1 MKKLFLFAWLL
12 MLSIVATAQSII
24 VVDKDGNRIPYD
36 PAKITSVDF
45 QATPPGFTVNFDG
58 QQHLYLFDQTVRSLK
73 GTPYFL
79 FANPDTVKVSGEGET
94 FAIEV
99 NHNVEYNITP
109 SHRWLGLEGEDP
121 EGQLNVRAYPN
132 SNIEPRTGY
141 FALASKDGQLTDTV
155 FVVQG
160 GKEDARY
167 IDIDWTVN
175 TLNSFNAETG
185 ETVITFKDEV
195 PDMGKYDCFVLPEEQ
210 DYAIRVIESIEKIE
224 DNTVTLITSEGDMG
238 NLFKDTKITLGFG
251 NKAEAAARAKGIS
264 SNNIIYP
271 IKVQLYDG
279 QKYVDVYNAQSPTK
293 RAGDSDDEDDEGEEE
308 EEEEAEEN
316 KTSAKTK
323 IKMDCE
329 LEDFILLSD
338 NYASANLDKFSYNV
352 NLSGLMFLTFTKKE
366 WYEFWKGELSDVLV
380 DLHGHRDYN
389 IEATH
394 TVKSLGERRDE
405 QVNEA
410 DYIEPALASKTMIFT
425 FIKDGKVIR
434 ASVKLNLHACEFGY
448 LAQGIGSAK
457 THISN
462 STDFTVADDNEID
475 YSNTNDDVYD
485 TPLSMENATT
495 EGLFAY
501 SFNGDFSINMFGEDV
516 FNAEYQIG
524 NNVSFGRKTAQ
535 TPEMVNEAEGNSAS
549 IEVFKDFIAWD
560 VTTNTDNMIGQ
571 RFADTYLIPYGLEL
585 NGAEKDID
593 VDINVKKSHKL
604 TFHAYHQDHNGHRY
618 DSKDAVVYVEIVSP
632 SIIQNYYDVLDEN
645 GNLTMDF
652 NYKSLDDGGTVTVT
666 LCNLYY
672 ENLPNYTL
680 PKRVWTFHPKGFD
693 IECLSRGTTLAADQ
707 ESVDMKFRLRKYE
720 KGEWKNAVEKGVF
733 FTVEPGE
740 VSPTYERT
748 NSEGIVTTTFTQD
761 SPDFDFA
768 TLEATYR
775 IKEPDDTYEGGTSE
789 LIFKEKKSDIKDV
802 DLKKAKEL
810 DENTYKIDDVVTPL
824 DGADDEITWFTLED
838 NEGNKHNKLVWF
850 REHPI
855 YYTVGWGGVSGWTED
870 MIDKEVDYLQEL
882 ANGNKELYLSLGAF
896 KDPAAGPV
904 EGNMIDFNQDNLQ
917 KAMFKL
923 HKNDDGSMSCIA
935 FFQAKDGK
943 TGMFNVKAKEPAQN
957 AREITFTWSDTRKRA
972 AANLGIR

>member
-1 MKKLFLFAWLL
+1 MKKLFLYTWMM
-12 MLSIVATAQSII
+12 MLSIVAMAQSVI

-36 PAKITSVDF
+36 PAKVSSVDF
-45 QATPPGFTVNFDG
+45 QVTPPGFTVNHATASDLYTFDKV
-58 QQHLYLFDQTVRSLK
+58 QSL
-73 GTPYFL
+73 
-79 FANPDTVKVSGEGET
+79 
-94 FAIEV
+94 
-99 NHNVEYNITP
+99 
-109 SHRWLGLEGEDP
+109 LGLEGP
-121 EGQLNVRAYPN
+121 Q
-132 SNIEPRTGY
+132 
-141 FALASKDGQLTDTV
+141 
-155 FVVQG
+155 
-160 GKEDARY
+160 Y
-167 IDIDWTVN
+167 IDIDWEKN
-175 TLNSFNAETG
+175 TLDSYDAETG
-185 ETVITFKDEV
+185 VTVITFADEV
-195 PDMGKYDCFVLPEEQ
+195 PDMDRLDCFVMPESQ
-210 DYAIRVIESIEKIE
+210 NYNIRVIESVDQVDGK
-224 DNTVTLITSEGDMG
+224 TATLTTSEGDMG

-251 NKAEAAARAKGIS
+251 NKAEATARARGLS
-264 SNNIIYP
+264 ADNIIYP
-271 IKVQLYDG
+271 IKVELFDG
-279 QKYVDVYNAQSPTK
+279 KNYTEVYNAKKALT
-293 RAGDSDDEDDEGEEE
+293 RGDGDDDEEDDEEEA
-308 EEEEAEEN
+308 EEEAEEN

-434 ASVKLNLHACEFGY
+434 ASVKMNLHACEFGY

-462 STDFTVADDNEID
+462 STDFIVADDNEID
-475 YSNTNDDVYD
+475 YSNTYDDVYD

-535 TPEMVNEAEGNSAS
+535 TPEMVNEVEGNSAS

-560 VTTNTDNMIGQ
+560 VTTNTDNMIRQ

-652 NYKSLDDGGTVTVT
+652 NYKSLDHGGTVTVT

-789 LIFKEKKSDIKDV
+789 LIFKEKPGGGGGEDIKDE
-802 DLKKAKEL
+802 DLKKADKL
-810 DENTYKIDDVVTPL
+810 KDDTYVVDDKVVSL
-824 DGADDEITWFTLED
+824 DGADDEVIETVIENNLGEKITLFDWFKED
-838 NEGNKHNKLVWF
+838 PV
-850 REHPI
+850 
-855 YYTVGWGGVSGWTED
+855 YYTIAWGGIYGFTDD
-870 MIDKEVDYLQEL
+870 MLGKEIDYLKEK
-882 ANGNKELYLSLGAF
+882 ANGNENLKLSFGAF
-896 KDPAAGPV
+896 IDPAGGYSETNV
-904 EGNMIDFNQDNLQ
+904 IEFNQENLE
-917 KAMFKL
+917 KAVFKMTR
-923 HKNDDGSMSCIA
+923 NADGTLSTIA
-935 FFQAKDGK
+935 YCKRKDGK
-943 TGMFNVKAKEPAQN
+943 VGMFKAKTKPKSN
-957 AREITFTWSDTRKRA
+957 
-972 AANLGIR
+972 

>member
-1 MKKLFLFAWLL
+1 MKKLFLFTWMM
-12 MLSIVATAQSII
+12 MLSIVAMAQSVI

-36 PAKITSVDF
+36 PAKVSSVDF
-45 QATPPGFTVNFDG
+45 QVTPPGFTVNHETASDLYTFDKV
-58 QQHLYLFDQTVRSLK
+58 QSL
-73 GTPYFL
+73 
-79 FANPDTVKVSGEGET
+79 
-94 FAIEV
+94 
-99 NHNVEYNITP
+99 
-109 SHRWLGLEGEDP
+109 LGLEGP
-121 EGQLNVRAYPN
+121 
-132 SNIEPRTGY
+132 
-141 FALASKDGQLTDTV
+141 K
-155 FVVQG
+155 
-160 GKEDARY
+160 Y
-167 IDIDWTVN
+167 INIDWEKT
-175 TLNSFNAETG
+175 TLDSYDAETG
-185 ETVITFKDEV
+185 VTVITFADEV
-195 PDMGKYDCFVLPEEQ
+195 PDMDRLDCFVMPESQ
-210 DYAIRVIESIEKIE
+210 NYAIRVIESVDKVEGK
-224 DNTVTLITSEGDMG
+224 TATLTTSEGDMG
-238 NLFKDTKITLGFG
+238 NLFKDTQIVLGFG
-251 NKAEAAARAKGIS
+251 NKAEAAARARGLS
-264 SNNIIYP
+264 ADNIIYP
-271 IKVQLYDG
+271 VKVELFDG
-279 QKYVDVYNAQSPTK
+279 KNYTEVYNADKAKT
-293 RAGDSDDEDDEGEEE
+293 RGDGDDDEDGEGD
-308 EEEEAEEN
+308 EEEAEEN

-535 TPEMVNEAEGNSAS
+535 TPEMVNEVEGNSAS

-618 DSKDAVVYVEIVSP
+618 DSKDAVVHVEIVSP
-632 SIIQNYYDVLDEN
+632 SIIQDYYDVLDEN

-652 NYKSLDDGGTVTVT
+652 NYKSLDHGGTVTVT

-693 IECLSRGTTLAADQ
+693 IECLTRGTVLGIDQ

-748 NSEGIVTTTFTQD
+748 NSEGIVTTTFKQD
-761 SPDFDFA
+761 SPDFDYA

-775 IKEPDDTYEGGTSE
+775 IKEPDDTYEGGTFE
-789 LIFKEKKSDIKDV
+789 LIFKEKPGGGGGEDIKDE
-802 DLKKAKEL
+802 DLKKADKL
-810 DENTYKIDDVVTPL
+810 KDDTYVVDDKVVSL
-824 DGADDEITWFTLED
+824 DGADDEVIETVIENNLGEKITLFDWFKED
-838 NEGNKHNKLVWF
+838 PV
-850 REHPI
+850 
-855 YYTVGWGGVSGWTED
+855 YYTIAWGGIYGFTDD
-870 MIDKEVDYLQEL
+870 MLGKEIDYLKEK
-882 ANGNKELYLSLGAF
+882 ANGNENLKLSFGAF
-896 KDPAAGPV
+896 IDPAGGYSETNV
-904 EGNMIDFNQDNLQ
+904 IEFNQENLE
-917 KAMFKL
+917 KAVFKMTR
-923 HKNDDGSMSCIA
+923 NADGTLSTIA
-935 FFQAKDGK
+935 YCKRKDGK
-943 TGMFNVKAKEPAQN
+943 VGMFKAKTKPKSN
-957 AREITFTWSDTRKRA
+957 
-972 AANLGIR
+972 

>member
-1 MKKLFLFAWLL
+1 MKKLFLFTWMM
-12 MLSIVATAQSII
+12 MLSIVAMAQSVI

-36 PAKITSVDF
+36 PAKVSSVDF
-45 QATPPGFTVNFDG
+45 QVTPPGFTVNHATASDLYTFDKV
-58 QQHLYLFDQTVRSLK
+58 QSL
-73 GTPYFL
+73 
-79 FANPDTVKVSGEGET
+79 
-94 FAIEV
+94 
-99 NHNVEYNITP
+99 
-109 SHRWLGLEGEDP
+109 LGLEGP
-121 EGQLNVRAYPN
+121 Q
-132 SNIEPRTGY
+132 
-141 FALASKDGQLTDTV
+141 
-155 FVVQG
+155 
-160 GKEDARY
+160 Y
-167 IDIDWTVN
+167 IDIDWEKN
-175 TLNSFNAETG
+175 TLDSYDAETG
-185 ETVITFKDEV
+185 VTVITFADEV
-195 PDMGKYDCFVLPEEQ
+195 PDMDRLDCFVMPESQ
-210 DYAIRVIESIEKIE
+210 NYNIRVIESVDQVDGK
-224 DNTVTLITSEGDMG
+224 TATLTTSEGDMG

-251 NKAEAAARAKGIS
+251 NKAEATARARGLS
-264 SNNIIYP
+264 ADNIIYP
-271 IKVQLYDG
+271 IKVELFDG
-279 QKYVDVYNAQSPTK
+279 KNYTEVYNAKKALT
-293 RAGDSDDEDDEGEEE
+293 RGDGDDDEEDDEEEA
-308 EEEEAEEN
+308 EEEAEEN

-434 ASVKLNLHACEFGY
+434 ASVKMNLHACEFGY

-462 STDFTVADDNEID
+462 STDFIVADDNEID

-535 TPEMVNEAEGNSAS
+535 TPEMVNEVEGNSAS

-560 VTTNTDNMIGQ
+560 VTTNTDNMIRQ

-652 NYKSLDDGGTVTVT
+652 NYKSLDHGGTVTVT

-789 LIFKEKKSDIKDV
+789 LIFKEKPGGGGGEDIKDE
-802 DLKKAKEL
+802 DLKKADKL
-810 DENTYKIDDVVTPL
+810 KDDTYVVDDKVVSL
-824 DGADDEITWFTLED
+824 DGADDEVIETVIENNLGEKITLFDWFKED
-838 NEGNKHNKLVWF
+838 PV
-850 REHPI
+850 
-855 YYTVGWGGVSGWTED
+855 YYTIAWGGIYGFTDD
-870 MIDKEVDYLQEL
+870 MLGKEIDYLKEK
-882 ANGNKELYLSLGAF
+882 ANGNENLKLSFGAF
-896 KDPAAGPV
+896 IDPAGGYSETNV
-904 EGNMIDFNQDNLQ
+904 IEFNQENLE
-917 KAMFKL
+917 KAVFKMTR
-923 HKNDDGSMSCIA
+923 NADGTLSTIA
-935 FFQAKDGK
+935 YCKRKDGK
-943 TGMFNVKAKEPAQN
+943 VGMFKAKTKPKSN
-957 AREITFTWSDTRKRA
+957 
-972 AANLGIR
+972 

>member
-1 MKKLFLFAWLL
+1 MKKLFLFTWMM
-12 MLSIVATAQSII
+12 MLSIVAMAQSVI

-36 PAKITSVDF
+36 PAKVSSVDF
-45 QATPPGFTVNFDG
+45 QVTPPGFTVNHETASDLYTFDKV
-58 QQHLYLFDQTVRSLK
+58 QSL
-73 GTPYFL
+73 
-79 FANPDTVKVSGEGET
+79 
-94 FAIEV
+94 
-99 NHNVEYNITP
+99 
-109 SHRWLGLEGEDP
+109 LGLEGP
-121 EGQLNVRAYPN
+121 
-132 SNIEPRTGY
+132 
-141 FALASKDGQLTDTV
+141 K
-155 FVVQG
+155 
-160 GKEDARY
+160 Y
-167 IDIDWTVN
+167 INIDWEKT
-175 TLNSFNAETG
+175 TLDSYDAETG
-185 ETVITFKDEV
+185 VTVITFADEV
-195 PDMGKYDCFVLPEEQ
+195 PDMDRLDCFVMPESQ
-210 DYAIRVIESIEKIE
+210 NYNIRVIESVDQVDGK
-224 DNTVTLITSEGDMG
+224 TATLTTSEGDMG

-251 NKAEAAARAKGIS
+251 NKAEATARARGLS
-264 SNNIIYP
+264 ADNIIYP
-271 IKVQLYDG
+271 IKVELFDG
-279 QKYVDVYNAQSPTK
+279 KNYTEVYNADKAKT
-293 RAGDSDDEDDEGEEE
+293 RGDGDDDEDGEGD
-308 EEEEAEEN
+308 EEEAEEN

-434 ASVKLNLHACEFGY
+434 ASVKMNLHACEFGY

-462 STDFTVADDNEID
+462 STDFIVADDNEID

-535 TPEMVNEAEGNSAS
+535 TPEMVNEVEGNSAS

-560 VTTNTDNMIGQ
+560 VTTNTDNMIRQ

-652 NYKSLDDGGTVTVT
+652 NYKSLDHGGTVTVT

-693 IECLSRGTTLAADQ
+693 IECLTRGTVLGIDQ

-740 VSPTYERT
+740 VSPTYEWT
-748 NSEGIVTTTFTQD
+748 NSEGIVTTTFKQD
-761 SPDFDFA
+761 SPDFDYA

-789 LIFKEKKSDIKDV
+789 LIFKEKPGGGGGEDIKDE
-802 DLKKAKEL
+802 DLKKADKL
-810 DENTYKIDDVVTPL
+810 KDDTYVVDDKVVSL
-824 DGADDEITWFTLED
+824 DGADDEVIETVIENNLGEKITLFDWFKED
-838 NEGNKHNKLVWF
+838 PV
-850 REHPI
+850 
-855 YYTVGWGGVSGWTED
+855 YYTIAWGGIYGFTDD
-870 MIDKEVDYLQEL
+870 MLGKEIDYLKEK
-882 ANGNKELYLSLGAF
+882 ANGNENLKLSFGAF
-896 KDPAAGPV
+896 IDPAGGYSETNV
-904 EGNMIDFNQDNLQ
+904 IEFNQENLE
-917 KAMFKL
+917 KAVFKMTR
-923 HKNDDGSMSCIA
+923 NADGTLSTIA
-935 FFQAKDGK
+935 YCKRKDGK
-943 TGMFNVKAKEPAQN
+943 VGMFKAKTKPKSN
-957 AREITFTWSDTRKRA
+957 
-972 AANLGIR
+972 

>member
-1 MKKLFLFAWLL
+1 MKKLFLYTWMM
-12 MLSIVATAQSII
+12 MLSIVAMAQSVI

-36 PAKITSVDF
+36 PAKVSSVDF
-45 QATPPGFTVNFDG
+45 QVTPPGFTVNHATASDLYTFDKV
-58 QQHLYLFDQTVRSLK
+58 QSL
-73 GTPYFL
+73 
-79 FANPDTVKVSGEGET
+79 
-94 FAIEV
+94 
-99 NHNVEYNITP
+99 
-109 SHRWLGLEGEDP
+109 LGLEGP
-121 EGQLNVRAYPN
+121 Q
-132 SNIEPRTGY
+132 
-141 FALASKDGQLTDTV
+141 
-155 FVVQG
+155 
-160 GKEDARY
+160 Y
-167 IDIDWTVN
+167 IDIDWEKN
-175 TLNSFNAETG
+175 TLDSYDAETG
-185 ETVITFKDEV
+185 VTVITFADEV
-195 PDMGKYDCFVLPEEQ
+195 PDMDRLDCFVMPESQ
-210 DYAIRVIESIEKIE
+210 NYNIRVIESVDQVDGK
-224 DNTVTLITSEGDMG
+224 TATLTTSEGDMG

-251 NKAEAAARAKGIS
+251 NKAEATARARGLS
-264 SNNIIYP
+264 ADNIIYP
-271 IKVQLYDG
+271 IKVELFDG
-279 QKYVDVYNAQSPTK
+279 KNYTEVYNAKKALT
-293 RAGDSDDEDDEGEEE
+293 RGDGDDDEEDDEEEA
-308 EEEEAEEN
+308 EEEAEEN

-425 FIKDGKVIR
+425 FIKDGKGIR
-434 ASVKLNLHACEFGY
+434 ASVKLNLHACEFGD

-462 STDFTVADDNEID
+462 STDFIVADDNEID

-535 TPEMVNEAEGNSAS
+535 TPEMVNEVEGNSAS

-560 VTTNTDNMIGQ
+560 VTTNTDNMIRQ

-652 NYKSLDDGGTVTVT
+652 NYKSLDHGGTVTVT

-748 NSEGIVTTTFTQD
+748 NSEGIVTTTFKQD
-761 SPDFDFA
+761 SPDFDYA

-789 LIFKEKKSDIKDV
+789 LIFKEKPGGGGGEDIKDE
-802 DLKKAKEL
+802 DLKKADKL
-810 DENTYKIDDVVTPL
+810 KDDTYVVDDKVVSL
-824 DGADDEITWFTLED
+824 DGADDEVIETVIENNLGEKITLFDWFKED
-838 NEGNKHNKLVWF
+838 PV
-850 REHPI
+850 
-855 YYTVGWGGVSGWTED
+855 YYTIAWGGIYGFTDD
-870 MIDKEVDYLQEL
+870 MLGKEIDYLKEK
-882 ANGNKELYLSLGAF
+882 ANGNENLKLSFGAF
-896 KDPAAGPV
+896 IDPAGGYSETNV
-904 EGNMIDFNQDNLQ
+904 IEFNQENLE
-917 KAMFKL
+917 KAVFKMTR
-923 HKNDDGSMSCIA
+923 NADGTLSTIA
-935 FFQAKDGK
+935 YCTRKDGK
-943 TGMFNVKAKEPAQN
+943 VGMFKAKTKPKSN
-957 AREITFTWSDTRKRA
+957 
-972 AANLGIR
+972 

>member
-1 MKKLFLFAWLL
+1 MKKLFLYTWMM
-12 MLSIVATAQSII
+12 MLSIVAMAQSVI

-36 PAKITSVDF
+36 PAKVSSVDF
-45 QATPPGFTVNFDG
+45 QVTPPGFTVNHATASDLYTFDKV
-58 QQHLYLFDQTVRSLK
+58 QSL
-73 GTPYFL
+73 
-79 FANPDTVKVSGEGET
+79 
-94 FAIEV
+94 
-99 NHNVEYNITP
+99 
-109 SHRWLGLEGEDP
+109 LGLEGP
-121 EGQLNVRAYPN
+121 Q
-132 SNIEPRTGY
+132 
-141 FALASKDGQLTDTV
+141 
-155 FVVQG
+155 
-160 GKEDARY
+160 Y
-167 IDIDWTVN
+167 IDIDWEKN
-175 TLNSFNAETG
+175 TLDSYDAETG
-185 ETVITFKDEV
+185 VTVITFADEV
-195 PDMGKYDCFVLPEEQ
+195 PDMDRLDCFVMPESQ
-210 DYAIRVIESIEKIE
+210 NYNIRVIESVDQVDGK
-224 DNTVTLITSEGDMG
+224 TATLTTSEGDMG

-251 NKAEAAARAKGIS
+251 NKAEATARARGLS
-264 SNNIIYP
+264 ADNIIYP
-271 IKVQLYDG
+271 IKVELFDG
-279 QKYVDVYNAQSPTK
+279 KNYTEVYNAKKALT
-293 RAGDSDDEDDEGEEE
+293 RGDGDDDEEDDEEEA
-308 EEEEAEEN
+308 EEEAEEN

-434 ASVKLNLHACEFGY
+434 ASVKMNLHACEFGY

-462 STDFTVADDNEID
+462 STDFIVADDNEID

-535 TPEMVNEAEGNSAS
+535 TPEMVNEVEGNSAS

-560 VTTNTDNMIGQ
+560 VTTNTDNMIKQ

-652 NYKSLDDGGTVTVT
+652 NYKSLDKGGTVTVT

-693 IECLSRGTTLAADQ
+693 IECLTRGTVLGIDQ

-740 VSPTYERT
+740 VSPTYEWT
-748 NSEGIVTTTFTQD
+748 NSEGIVTTTFKQD
-761 SPDFDFA
+761 SPDFDYA

-789 LIFKEKKSDIKDV
+789 LIFKEKPGGGGGEDIKDE
-802 DLKKAKEL
+802 DLKKADKL
-810 DENTYKIDDVVTPL
+810 KDDTYVVDDKVVSL
-824 DGADDEITWFTLED
+824 DGADDEVIETVIENNLGEKITLFDWFKED
-838 NEGNKHNKLVWF
+838 PV
-850 REHPI
+850 
-855 YYTVGWGGVSGWTED
+855 YYTIAWGGIYGFTDD
-870 MIDKEVDYLQEL
+870 MLGKEIDYLKEK
-882 ANGNKELYLSLGAF
+882 ANGNENLKLSFGAF
-896 KDPAAGPV
+896 IDPAGGYSETNV
-904 EGNMIDFNQDNLQ
+904 IEFNQENLE
-917 KAMFKL
+917 KAVFKMTR
-923 HKNDDGSMSCIA
+923 NADGTLSTIA
-935 FFQAKDGK
+935 YCKRKDGK
-943 TGMFNVKAKEPAQN
+943 VGMFKAKTKPKSN
-957 AREITFTWSDTRKRA
+957 
-972 AANLGIR
+972 

>member
-1 MKKLFLFAWLL
+1 MKKLFLYTWMM
-12 MLSIVATAQSII
+12 MLSIVAMAQSVI

-36 PAKITSVDF
+36 PAKVSSVDF
-45 QATPPGFTVNFDG
+45 QVTPPGFTVNHATASDLYTFDKV
-58 QQHLYLFDQTVRSLK
+58 QSL
-73 GTPYFL
+73 
-79 FANPDTVKVSGEGET
+79 
-94 FAIEV
+94 
-99 NHNVEYNITP
+99 
-109 SHRWLGLEGEDP
+109 LGLEGP
-121 EGQLNVRAYPN
+121 Q
-132 SNIEPRTGY
+132 
-141 FALASKDGQLTDTV
+141 
-155 FVVQG
+155 
-160 GKEDARY
+160 Y
-167 IDIDWTVN
+167 IDIDWEKN
-175 TLNSFNAETG
+175 TLDSYDAETG
-185 ETVITFKDEV
+185 VTVITFADEV
-195 PDMGKYDCFVLPEEQ
+195 PDMDRLDCFVMPESQ
-210 DYAIRVIESIEKIE
+210 NYNIRVIESVDQVDGK
-224 DNTVTLITSEGDMG
+224 TATLTTSEGDMG

-251 NKAEAAARAKGIS
+251 NKAEATARARGLS
-264 SNNIIYP
+264 ADNIIYP
-271 IKVQLYDG
+271 IKVELFDG
-279 QKYVDVYNAQSPTK
+279 KNYTEVYNAKKALT
-293 RAGDSDDEDDEGEEE
+293 RGDGDDDEEDDEEEA
-308 EEEEAEEN
+308 EEEAEEN

-434 ASVKLNLHACEFGY
+434 ASVKMNLHACEFGY

-462 STDFTVADDNEID
+462 STDFIVADDNEID

-535 TPEMVNEAEGNSAS
+535 TPEMVNEVEGNSAS

-560 VTTNTDNMIGQ
+560 VTTNTDNMIRQ

-645 GNLTMDF
+645 ANLTMDF
-652 NYKSLDDGGTVTVT
+652 NYKSLDHGGTVTVT

-789 LIFKEKKSDIKDV
+789 LIFKEKPGGGGGEDIKDE
-802 DLKKAKEL
+802 DLKKADKL
-810 DENTYKIDDVVTPL
+810 KDDTYVVDDKVVSL
-824 DGADDEITWFTLED
+824 DGADDEVIETVIENNLGEKITLFDWFKED
-838 NEGNKHNKLVWF
+838 PV
-850 REHPI
+850 
-855 YYTVGWGGVSGWTED
+855 YYTIAWGGIYGFTDD
-870 MIDKEVDYLQEL
+870 MLGKEIDYLKEK
-882 ANGNKELYLSLGAF
+882 ANGNENLKLSFGAF
-896 KDPAAGPV
+896 IDPAGGYSETNV
-904 EGNMIDFNQDNLQ
+904 IEFNQENLE
-917 KAMFKL
+917 KAVFKMTR
-923 HKNDDGSMSCIA
+923 NADGTLSTIA
-935 FFQAKDGK
+935 YCKRKDGK
-943 TGMFNVKAKEPAQN
+943 VGMFKAKTKPKSN
-957 AREITFTWSDTRKRA
+957 
-972 AANLGIR
+972 

>member
-1 MKKLFLFAWLL
+1 MKKLFLYTWMM
-12 MLSIVATAQSII
+12 MLSIVAMAQSVI

-36 PAKITSVDF
+36 PAKVSSVDF
-45 QATPPGFTVNFDG
+45 QVTPPGFTVNHATASDLYTFDKV
-58 QQHLYLFDQTVRSLK
+58 QSL
-73 GTPYFL
+73 
-79 FANPDTVKVSGEGET
+79 
-94 FAIEV
+94 
-99 NHNVEYNITP
+99 
-109 SHRWLGLEGEDP
+109 LGLEGP
-121 EGQLNVRAYPN
+121 Q
-132 SNIEPRTGY
+132 
-141 FALASKDGQLTDTV
+141 
-155 FVVQG
+155 
-160 GKEDARY
+160 Y
-167 IDIDWTVN
+167 IDIDWEKN
-175 TLNSFNAETG
+175 TLDSYDAETG
-185 ETVITFKDEV
+185 VTVITFADEV
-195 PDMGKYDCFVLPEEQ
+195 PDMDRLDCFVMPESQ
-210 DYAIRVIESIEKIE
+210 NYNIRVIESVDQVDGK
-224 DNTVTLITSEGDMG
+224 TATLTTSEGDMG

-251 NKAEAAARAKGIS
+251 NKAEATARARGLS
-264 SNNIIYP
+264 ADNIIYP
-271 IKVQLYDG
+271 IKVELFDG
-279 QKYVDVYNAQSPTK
+279 KNYTEVYNAKKALT
-293 RAGDSDDEDDEGEEE
+293 RGDGDDDEEDDEEEA
-308 EEEEAEEN
+308 EEEAEEN

-434 ASVKLNLHACEFGY
+434 ASVQLNLHACEFGY

-462 STDFTVADDNEID
+462 STDFIVADDNEID

-535 TPEMVNEAEGNSAS
+535 TPEMVNEVEGNSAS

-560 VTTNTDNMIGQ
+560 VTTNTDNMIRQ

-652 NYKSLDDGGTVTVT
+652 NYKSLDHGGTVTVT

-789 LIFKEKKSDIKDV
+789 LIFKEKPGGGGGEDIKDE
-802 DLKKAKEL
+802 DLKKADKL
-810 DENTYKIDDVVTPL
+810 KDDTYVVDDKVVSL
-824 DGADDEITWFTLED
+824 DGADDEVIETVIENNLGEKITLFDWFKED
-838 NEGNKHNKLVWF
+838 PV
-850 REHPI
+850 
-855 YYTVGWGGVSGWTED
+855 YYTIAWGGIYGFTDD
-870 MIDKEVDYLQEL
+870 MLGKEIDYLKEK
-882 ANGNKELYLSLGAF
+882 ANGNENLKLSFGAF
-896 KDPAAGPV
+896 IDPAGGYSETNV
-904 EGNMIDFNQDNLQ
+904 IEFNQENLE
-917 KAMFKL
+917 KAVFKMTR
-923 HKNDDGSMSCIA
+923 NADGTLSTIA
-935 FFQAKDGK
+935 YCKRKDGK
-943 TGMFNVKAKEPAQN
+943 VGMFKAKTKPKSN
-957 AREITFTWSDTRKRA
+957 
-972 AANLGIR
+972 

>member
-1 MKKLFLFAWLL
+1 MM
-12 MLSIVATAQSII
+12 MLSIVAMAQSVI

-36 PAKITSVDF
+36 PAKVSSVDF
-45 QATPPGFTVNFDG
+45 QVTPPGFTVNHETASDLYTFDKV
-58 QQHLYLFDQTVRSLK
+58 QSL
-73 GTPYFL
+73 
-79 FANPDTVKVSGEGET
+79 
-94 FAIEV
+94 
-99 NHNVEYNITP
+99 
-109 SHRWLGLEGEDP
+109 LGLEGP
-121 EGQLNVRAYPN
+121 
-132 SNIEPRTGY
+132 
-141 FALASKDGQLTDTV
+141 K
-155 FVVQG
+155 
-160 GKEDARY
+160 Y
-167 IDIDWTVN
+167 INIDWEKT
-175 TLNSFNAETG
+175 TLDSYDAETG
-185 ETVITFKDEV
+185 VTVITFADEV
-195 PDMGKYDCFVLPEEQ
+195 PDMDRLDCFVMPESQ
-210 DYAIRVIESIEKIE
+210 NYAIRVIESVDKVEGK
-224 DNTVTLITSEGDMG
+224 TATLTTSEGDMG
-238 NLFKDTKITLGFG
+238 NLFKDTQIVLGFG
-251 NKAEAAARAKGIS
+251 NKAEAAARARGLS
-264 SNNIIYP
+264 ADNIIYP
-271 IKVQLYDG
+271 VKVELFDG
-279 QKYVDVYNAQSPTK
+279 KNYTEVYNADKAKT
-293 RAGDSDDEDDEGEEE
+293 RGDGDDDEDGEGD
-308 EEEEAEEN
+308 EEEAEEN

-434 ASVKLNLHACEFGY
+434 ASVKMNLHACEFGY

-462 STDFTVADDNEID
+462 STDFIVADDNEID

-535 TPEMVNEAEGNSAS
+535 TPEMVNEVEGNSAS

-618 DSKDAVVYVEIVSP
+618 DSKDAVVHVEIVSP
-632 SIIQNYYDVLDEN
+632 SIIQDYYDVLDEN

-652 NYKSLDDGGTVTVT
+652 NYKSLDHGGTVTVT

-693 IECLSRGTTLAADQ
+693 IECLTRGTVLGIDQ

-748 NSEGIVTTTFTQD
+748 NSEGIVTTTFKQD
-761 SPDFDFA
+761 SPDFDYA

-775 IKEPDDTYEGGTSE
+775 IKEPDDTYEGGTFE
-789 LIFKEKKSDIKDV
+789 LIFKEKPGGGGGEDIKDE
-802 DLKKAKEL
+802 DLKKADKL
-810 DENTYKIDDVVTPL
+810 KDDTYVVDDKVVSL
-824 DGADDEITWFTLED
+824 DGADDEVIETVIENNLGEKITLFDWFKED
-838 NEGNKHNKLVWF
+838 PV
-850 REHPI
+850 
-855 YYTVGWGGVSGWTED
+855 YYTIAWGGIYGFTDD
-870 MIDKEVDYLQEL
+870 MLGKEIDYLKEK
-882 ANGNKELYLSLGAF
+882 ANGNENLKLSFGAF
-896 KDPAAGPV
+896 IDPAGGYSETNV
-904 EGNMIDFNQDNLQ
+904 IEFNQENLE
-917 KAMFKL
+917 KAVFKMTR
-923 HKNDDGSMSCIA
+923 NADGTLSTIA
-935 FFQAKDGK
+935 YCKRKDGK
-943 TGMFNVKAKEPAQN
+943 VGMFKAKTKPKSN
-957 AREITFTWSDTRKRA
+957 
-972 AANLGIR
+972 

>member
-1 MKKLFLFAWLL
+1 MKKLFLYTWMM
-12 MLSIVATAQSII
+12 MLSIVAMAQSVI

-36 PAKITSVDF
+36 PAKVSSVDF
-45 QATPPGFTVNFDG
+45 QVTPPGFTVNHATASDLYTFDKV
-58 QQHLYLFDQTVRSLK
+58 QSL
-73 GTPYFL
+73 
-79 FANPDTVKVSGEGET
+79 
-94 FAIEV
+94 
-99 NHNVEYNITP
+99 
-109 SHRWLGLEGEDP
+109 LGLEGP
-121 EGQLNVRAYPN
+121 Q
-132 SNIEPRTGY
+132 
-141 FALASKDGQLTDTV
+141 
-155 FVVQG
+155 
-160 GKEDARY
+160 Y
-167 IDIDWTVN
+167 IDIDWEKN
-175 TLNSFNAETG
+175 TLDSYDAETG
-185 ETVITFKDEV
+185 VTVITFADEV
-195 PDMGKYDCFVLPEEQ
+195 PDMDRLDCFVMPESQ
-210 DYAIRVIESIEKIE
+210 NYNIRVIESVDQVDGK
-224 DNTVTLITSEGDMG
+224 TATLTTSEGDMG

-251 NKAEAAARAKGIS
+251 NKAEATARARGLS
-264 SNNIIYP
+264 ADNIIYP
-271 IKVQLYDG
+271 IKVELFDG
-279 QKYVDVYNAQSPTK
+279 KNYTEVYNAKKALT
-293 RAGDSDDEDDEGEEE
+293 RGDGDDDEEDDEEEA
-308 EEEEAEEN
+308 EEEAEEN

-434 ASVKLNLHACEFGY
+434 ASVKMNLHACEFGY

-462 STDFTVADDNEID
+462 STDFIVADDNEID

-535 TPEMVNEAEGNSAS
+535 TPEMVNEVEGNSAS

-560 VTTNTDNMIGQ
+560 VTTNTDNMIRQ

-652 NYKSLDDGGTVTVT
+652 NYKSLDHGGTVTVT

-789 LIFKEKKSDIKDV
+789 LIFKEKPGGGGGEDIKDE
-802 DLKKAKEL
+802 DLKKADKL
-810 DENTYKIDDVVTPL
+810 KDDTYVVDDKVVSL
-824 DGADDEITWFTLED
+824 DGADDEVIETVIENNLGEKITLFDWFKED
-838 NEGNKHNKLVWF
+838 PV
-850 REHPI
+850 
-855 YYTVGWGGVSGWTED
+855 YYTIAWGGIYGFTDD
-870 MIDKEVDYLQEL
+870 MLGKEIDYLKEK
-882 ANGNKELYLSLGAF
+882 ANGNENLKLSFGAF
-896 KDPAAGPV
+896 IDPAGGYSETNV
-904 EGNMIDFNQDNLQ
+904 IEFNQENLE
-917 KAMFKL
+917 KAVFKMTR
-923 HKNDDGSMSCIA
+923 NADGTLSTIA
-935 FFQAKDGK
+935 YCKRKDGK
-943 TGMFNVKAKEPAQN
+943 VGMFKAKTKPKSN
-957 AREITFTWSDTRKRA
+957 
-972 AANLGIR
+972 

>member
-1 MKKLFLFAWLL
+1 MKKLFLFTWMM
-12 MLSIVATAQSII
+12 MLSIVAMAQSVI

-36 PAKITSVDF
+36 PAKVSSVDF
-45 QATPPGFTVNFDG
+45 QVTPPGFTVNHETASDLYTFDKV
-58 QQHLYLFDQTVRSLK
+58 QSL
-73 GTPYFL
+73 
-79 FANPDTVKVSGEGET
+79 
-94 FAIEV
+94 
-99 NHNVEYNITP
+99 
-109 SHRWLGLEGEDP
+109 LGLEGP
-121 EGQLNVRAYPN
+121 
-132 SNIEPRTGY
+132 
-141 FALASKDGQLTDTV
+141 K
-155 FVVQG
+155 
-160 GKEDARY
+160 Y
-167 IDIDWTVN
+167 INIDWEKT
-175 TLNSFNAETG
+175 TLDSYDAETG
-185 ETVITFKDEV
+185 VTVITFADEV
-195 PDMGKYDCFVLPEEQ
+195 PDMDRLDCFVMPESQ
-210 DYAIRVIESIEKIE
+210 NYAIRVIESVDKVEGK
-224 DNTVTLITSEGDMG
+224 TATLTTSEGDMG
-238 NLFKDTKITLGFG
+238 NLFKDTQIVLGFG
-251 NKAEAAARAKGIS
+251 NKAEAAARARGLS
-264 SNNIIYP
+264 ADNIIYP
-271 IKVQLYDG
+271 VKVELFDG
-279 QKYVDVYNAQSPTK
+279 KNYTEVYNADKAKT
-293 RAGDSDDEDDEGEEE
+293 RGDGDDDEDGEGD
-308 EEEEAEEN
+308 EEEAEEN

-535 TPEMVNEAEGNSAS
+535 TPEMVNEVEGNSAS

-618 DSKDAVVYVEIVSP
+618 DSKDAVVHVEIVSP
-632 SIIQNYYDVLDEN
+632 SIIQDYYDVLDEN

-652 NYKSLDDGGTVTVT
+652 NYKSLDHGGTVTVT

-693 IECLSRGTTLAADQ
+693 IECLTRGTVLGIDQ

-748 NSEGIVTTTFTQD
+748 NSEGIVTTTFKQD
-761 SPDFDFA
+761 SPDFDYA

-789 LIFKEKKSDIKDV
+789 LIFKEKPGGGGGEDIKDE
-802 DLKKAKEL
+802 DLKKADKL
-810 DENTYKIDDVVTPL
+810 KDDTYVVDDKVVSL
-824 DGADDEITWFTLED
+824 DGADDEVIETVIENNLGEKITLFDWFKED
-838 NEGNKHNKLVWF
+838 PV
-850 REHPI
+850 
-855 YYTVGWGGVSGWTED
+855 YYTIAWGGIYGFTDD
-870 MIDKEVDYLQEL
+870 MLGKEIDYLKEK
-882 ANGNKELYLSLGAF
+882 ANGNENLKLSFGAF
-896 KDPAAGPV
+896 IDPAGGYSETNV
-904 EGNMIDFNQDNLQ
+904 IEFNQENLE
-917 KAMFKL
+917 KAVFKMTR
-923 HKNDDGSMSCIA
+923 NADGTLSTIA
-935 FFQAKDGK
+935 YCKRKDGK
-943 TGMFNVKAKEPAQN
+943 VGMFKAKTKPKSN
-957 AREITFTWSDTRKRA
+957 
-972 AANLGIR
+972 

>member
-1 MKKLFLFAWLL
+1 MKKLFLYTWMM
-12 MLSIVATAQSII
+12 MLSIVAMAQSVI

-36 PAKITSVDF
+36 PAKVSSVDF
-45 QATPPGFTVNFDG
+45 QVTPPGFTVNHATASDLYTFDKV
-58 QQHLYLFDQTVRSLK
+58 QSL
-73 GTPYFL
+73 
-79 FANPDTVKVSGEGET
+79 
-94 FAIEV
+94 
-99 NHNVEYNITP
+99 
-109 SHRWLGLEGEDP
+109 LGLEGP
-121 EGQLNVRAYPN
+121 Q
-132 SNIEPRTGY
+132 
-141 FALASKDGQLTDTV
+141 
-155 FVVQG
+155 
-160 GKEDARY
+160 Y
-167 IDIDWTVN
+167 IDIDWEKN
-175 TLNSFNAETG
+175 TLDSYDAETG
-185 ETVITFKDEV
+185 VTVITFADEV
-195 PDMGKYDCFVLPEEQ
+195 PDMDRLDCFVMPESQ
-210 DYAIRVIESIEKIE
+210 NYNIRVIESVDQVDGK
-224 DNTVTLITSEGDMG
+224 TATLTTSEGDMG

-251 NKAEAAARAKGIS
+251 NKAEATARARGLS
-264 SNNIIYP
+264 ADNIIYP
-271 IKVQLYDG
+271 IKVELFDG
-279 QKYVDVYNAQSPTK
+279 KNYTEVYNAKKALT
-293 RAGDSDDEDDEGEEE
+293 RGDGDDDEEDDEEEA
-308 EEEEAEEN
+308 EEEAEEN

-462 STDFTVADDNEID
+462 STDFIVADDNEID

-535 TPEMVNEAEGNSAS
+535 TPEMVNEVEGNSAS

-560 VTTNTDNMIGQ
+560 VTTNTDNMIRQ

-652 NYKSLDDGGTVTVT
+652 NYKSLDHGGTVTVT

-789 LIFKEKKSDIKDV
+789 LIFKEKPGGGGGEDIKDE
-802 DLKKAKEL
+802 DLKKADKL
-810 DENTYKIDDVVTPL
+810 KDDTYVVDDKVVSL
-824 DGADDEITWFTLED
+824 DGADDEVIETVIENNLGEKITLFDWFKED
-838 NEGNKHNKLVWF
+838 PV
-850 REHPI
+850 
-855 YYTVGWGGVSGWTED
+855 YYTIAWGGIYGFTDD
-870 MIDKEVDYLQEL
+870 MLGKEIDYLKEK
-882 ANGNKELYLSLGAF
+882 ANGNENLKLSFGAF
-896 KDPAAGPV
+896 IDPAGGYSETNV
-904 EGNMIDFNQDNLQ
+904 IEFNQENLE
-917 KAMFKL
+917 KAVFKMTR
-923 HKNDDGSMSCIA
+923 NADGTLSTIA
-935 FFQAKDGK
+935 YCKRKDGK
-943 TGMFNVKAKEPAQN
+943 VGMFKAKTKPKSN
-957 AREITFTWSDTRKRA
+957 
-972 AANLGIR
+972 

>member
-79 FANPDTVKVSGEGET
+79 FAEPDTVKVSGEGET

-99 NHNVEYNITP
+99 NHNVEYDITP
-109 SHRWLGLEGEDP
+109 SHRWLGLEGEAP

-167 IDIDWTVN
+167 IDIDWTAN

-308 EEEEAEEN
+308 EEAEEN

-434 ASVKLNLHACEFGY
+434 ASVKMNLHACEFGY

-535 TPEMVNEAEGNSAS
+535 TPEMVNEVEGNSAS

-560 VTTNTDNMIGQ
+560 VTTNTDNMIEQ

-618 DSKDAVVYVEIVSP
+618 DSKDAVVHVEIVSP
-632 SIIQNYYDVLDEN
+632 SIIQDYYDVLDEN

-652 NYKSLDDGGTVTVT
+652 NYKSLDHGGTVTVT

-707 ESVDMKFRLRKYE
+707 ESVDMKFQLRKFE
-720 KGEWKNAVEKGVF
+720 KGEWKYAVDKGVSF
-733 FTVEPGE
+733 D
-740 VSPTYERT
+740 VSPGNVSPDYAWT
-748 NSEGIVTTTFTQD
+748 NEEGIVTTTFTQE
-761 SPDFDFA
+761 SPDFDYA
-768 TLEATYR
+768 EITASYR
-775 IKEPDDTYEGGTSE
+775 LKEPDDLYEGQISD
-789 LIFKEKKSDIKDV
+789 LIFKEKESDIKDEG
-802 DLKKAKEL
+802 LKKADKL
-810 DENTYKIDDVVTPL
+810 KDNTYKIDDTEIEVK
-824 DGADDEITWFTLED
+824 DIREGDDIHD
-838 NEGNKHNKLVWF
+838 Y
-850 REHPI
+850 I
-855 YYTVGWGGVSGWTED
+855 YYGAKKDGDETKVIFIEVEKGDPVNYTTGGCSIHLTPFQLGMELNMLEMDPNGLTWMNLFSLMNPNKPHDAENNPAVSFSTWGDGRD
-870 MIDKEVDYLQEL
+870 DLKR
-882 ANGNKELYLSLGAF
+882 
-896 KDPAAGPV
+896 
-904 EGNMIDFNQDNLQ
+904 
-917 KAMFKL
+917 AMCL
-923 HKNDDGSMSCIA
+923 VRQNEDGSYTALGHFTSKDLKEA
-935 FFQAKDGK
+935 FFKFK
-943 TGMFNVKAKEPAQN
+943 VM
-957 AREITFTWSDTRKRA
+957 ARAPWSDARKRA
-972 AANLGIR
+972 AANLGKR

>member
-1 MKKLFLFAWLL
+1 MKKLFLYTWMM
-12 MLSIVATAQSII
+12 MLSIVAMAQSVI

-36 PAKITSVDF
+36 PAKVSSVDF
-45 QATPPGFTVNFDG
+45 QVTPPGFTVNHATASDLYTFDKV
-58 QQHLYLFDQTVRSLK
+58 QSL
-73 GTPYFL
+73 
-79 FANPDTVKVSGEGET
+79 
-94 FAIEV
+94 
-99 NHNVEYNITP
+99 
-109 SHRWLGLEGEDP
+109 LGLEGP
-121 EGQLNVRAYPN
+121 Q
-132 SNIEPRTGY
+132 
-141 FALASKDGQLTDTV
+141 
-155 FVVQG
+155 
-160 GKEDARY
+160 Y
-167 IDIDWTVN
+167 IDIDWEKN
-175 TLNSFNAETG
+175 TLDSYDAETG
-185 ETVITFKDEV
+185 VTVITFADEV
-195 PDMGKYDCFVLPEEQ
+195 PDMDRLDCFVMPESQ
-210 DYAIRVIESIEKIE
+210 NYNIRVIESVDQVDGK
-224 DNTVTLITSEGDMG
+224 TATLTTSEGDMG

-251 NKAEAAARAKGIS
+251 NKAEATARARGLS
-264 SNNIIYP
+264 ADNIIYP
-271 IKVQLYDG
+271 IKVELFDG
-279 QKYVDVYNAQSPTK
+279 KNYTEVYNAKKALT
-293 RAGDSDDEDDEGEEE
+293 RGDGDDDEEDDEEEA
-308 EEEEAEEN
+308 EEEAEEN

-434 ASVKLNLHACEFGY
+434 ASVQLNLHACEFGY

-462 STDFTVADDNEID
+462 STDFIVADDNEID

-485 TPLSMENATT
+485 TQLSMENATT

-535 TPEMVNEAEGNSAS
+535 TPEMVNEVEGNSAS

-560 VTTNTDNMIGQ
+560 VTTNTDNMIRQ

-652 NYKSLDDGGTVTVT
+652 NYKSLDHGGTVTVT

-789 LIFKEKKSDIKDV
+789 LIFKEKPGGGGGEDIKDE
-802 DLKKAKEL
+802 DLKKADKL
-810 DENTYKIDDVVTPL
+810 KDDTYVVDDKVVSL
-824 DGADDEITWFTLED
+824 DGADDEVIETVIENNLGEKITLFDWFKED
-838 NEGNKHNKLVWF
+838 PV
-850 REHPI
+850 
-855 YYTVGWGGVSGWTED
+855 YYTIAWGGIYGFTDD
-870 MIDKEVDYLQEL
+870 MLGKEIDYLKEK
-882 ANGNKELYLSLGAF
+882 ANGNENLKLSFGAF
-896 KDPAAGPV
+896 IDPAGGYSETNV
-904 EGNMIDFNQDNLQ
+904 IEFNQENLE
-917 KAMFKL
+917 KAVFKMTR
-923 HKNDDGSMSCIA
+923 NADGTLSTIA
-935 FFQAKDGK
+935 YCKRKDGK
-943 TGMFNVKAKEPAQN
+943 VGMFKAKTKPKSN
-957 AREITFTWSDTRKRA
+957 
-972 AANLGIR
+972 

>member
-1 MKKLFLFAWLL
+1 MKKLFLYTWMM
-12 MLSIVATAQSII
+12 MLSIVAMAQSVI

-36 PAKITSVDF
+36 PAKVSSVDF
-45 QATPPGFTVNFDG
+45 QVTPPGFTVNHATASD
-58 QQHLYLFDQTVRSLK
+58 LYTFDQVQSL
-73 GTPYFL
+73 
-79 FANPDTVKVSGEGET
+79 
-94 FAIEV
+94 
-99 NHNVEYNITP
+99 
-109 SHRWLGLEGEDP
+109 LGLEGP
-121 EGQLNVRAYPN
+121 Q
-132 SNIEPRTGY
+132 
-141 FALASKDGQLTDTV
+141 
-155 FVVQG
+155 
-160 GKEDARY
+160 Y
-167 IDIDWTVN
+167 IDIDWEKN
-175 TLNSFNAETG
+175 TLDSYDAETG
-185 ETVITFKDEV
+185 VTVITFADEV
-195 PDMGKYDCFVLPEEQ
+195 PDMDRLDCFVMPESQ
-210 DYAIRVIESIEKIE
+210 NYNIRVIESVDQVDGK
-224 DNTVTLITSEGDMG
+224 TATLTTSEGDMG

-251 NKAEAAARAKGIS
+251 NKAEATARARGLS
-264 SNNIIYP
+264 ADNIIYP
-271 IKVQLYDG
+271 IKVELFDG
-279 QKYVDVYNAQSPTK
+279 KNYTEVYNAKKALT
-293 RAGDSDDEDDEGEEE
+293 RGDGDDDEEDDEEEA
-308 EEEEAEEN
+308 EEEAEEN

-434 ASVKLNLHACEFGY
+434 ASVKMNLHACEFGY

-462 STDFTVADDNEID
+462 STDFIVADDNEID

-535 TPEMVNEAEGNSAS
+535 TPEMVNEVEGNSAS

-560 VTTNTDNMIGQ
+560 VTTNTDNMIRQ

-652 NYKSLDDGGTVTVT
+652 NYKSLDHGGTVTVT

-789 LIFKEKKSDIKDV
+789 LIFKEKPGGGGGEDIKDE
-802 DLKKAKEL
+802 DLKKADKL
-810 DENTYKIDDVVTPL
+810 KDDTYVVDDKVVSL
-824 DGADDEITWFTLED
+824 DGADDEVIETVIENNLGEKITLFDWFKED
-838 NEGNKHNKLVWF
+838 PV
-850 REHPI
+850 
-855 YYTVGWGGVSGWTED
+855 YYTIAWGGIYGFTDD
-870 MIDKEVDYLQEL
+870 MLGKEIDYLKEK
-882 ANGNKELYLSLGAF
+882 ANGNENLKLSFGAF
-896 KDPAAGPV
+896 IDPAGGYSETNV
-904 EGNMIDFNQDNLQ
+904 IEFNQENLE
-917 KAMFKL
+917 KAVFKL
-923 HKNDDGSMSCIA
+923 TRNADGTLSTIA
-935 FFQAKDGK
+935 YCKRKDGK
-943 TGMFNVKAKEPAQN
+943 VGMFKAKTKPKSN
-957 AREITFTWSDTRKRA
+957 
-972 AANLGIR
+972 

>member
-1 MKKLFLFAWLL
+1 MKKLFLYTWMM
-12 MLSIVATAQSII
+12 MLSIVAMAQSVI

-36 PAKITSVDF
+36 PAKVSSVDF
-45 QATPPGFTVNFDG
+45 QVTPPGFTVNHATASDLYTFDKV
-58 QQHLYLFDQTVRSLK
+58 QSL
-73 GTPYFL
+73 
-79 FANPDTVKVSGEGET
+79 
-94 FAIEV
+94 
-99 NHNVEYNITP
+99 
-109 SHRWLGLEGEDP
+109 LGLEGP
-121 EGQLNVRAYPN
+121 Q
-132 SNIEPRTGY
+132 
-141 FALASKDGQLTDTV
+141 
-155 FVVQG
+155 
-160 GKEDARY
+160 Y
-167 IDIDWTVN
+167 IDIDWEKN
-175 TLNSFNAETG
+175 TLDSYDAETG
-185 ETVITFKDEV
+185 VTVITFADEV
-195 PDMGKYDCFVLPEEQ
+195 PDMDRLDCFVMPESQ
-210 DYAIRVIESIEKIE
+210 NYNIRVIESVDQVDGK
-224 DNTVTLITSEGDMG
+224 TATLTTSEGDMG

-251 NKAEAAARAKGIS
+251 NKAEATARARGLS
-264 SNNIIYP
+264 ADNIIYP
-271 IKVQLYDG
+271 IKVELFDG
-279 QKYVDVYNAQSPTK
+279 KNYTEVYNAKKALT
-293 RAGDSDDEDDEGEEE
+293 RGDGDDDEEDDEEEA
-308 EEEEAEEN
+308 EEEAEEN

-434 ASVKLNLHACEFGY
+434 ASVKMNLHACEFGY

-462 STDFTVADDNEID
+462 STDFIVADDNEID

-535 TPEMVNEAEGNSAS
+535 TPEMVNEVEGNSAS

-560 VTTNTDNMIGQ
+560 VTTNTDNMIRQ

-652 NYKSLDDGGTVTVT
+652 NYKSLDHGGTVTVT

-693 IECLSRGTTLAADQ
+693 IECLTRGTVLGIDQ

-789 LIFKEKKSDIKDV
+789 LIFKEKPGGGGGEDIKDE
-802 DLKKAKEL
+802 DLKKADKL
-810 DENTYKIDDVVTPL
+810 KDDTYVVDDKVVSL
-824 DGADDEITWFTLED
+824 DGADDEVIETVIENNLGEKITLFDWFKED
-838 NEGNKHNKLVWF
+838 PV
-850 REHPI
+850 
-855 YYTVGWGGVSGWTED
+855 YYTIAWGGIYGFTDD
-870 MIDKEVDYLQEL
+870 MLGKEIDYLKEK
-882 ANGNKELYLSLGAF
+882 ANGNENLKLSFGAF
-896 KDPAAGPV
+896 IDPAGGYSETNV
-904 EGNMIDFNQDNLQ
+904 IEFNQENLE
-917 KAMFKL
+917 KAVFKMTR
-923 HKNDDGSMSCIA
+923 NADGTLSTIA
-935 FFQAKDGK
+935 YCKRKDGK
-943 TGMFNVKAKEPAQN
+943 VGMFKAKTKPKSN
-957 AREITFTWSDTRKRA
+957 
-972 AANLGIR
+972 